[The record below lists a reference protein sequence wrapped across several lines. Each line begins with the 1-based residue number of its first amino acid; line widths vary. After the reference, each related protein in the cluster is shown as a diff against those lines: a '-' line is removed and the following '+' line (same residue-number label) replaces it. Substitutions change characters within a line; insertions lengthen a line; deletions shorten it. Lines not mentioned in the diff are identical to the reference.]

1 MRKLIV
7 ATVVATL
14 AGAAMAHAEPQRTVR
29 APSVERYAVQANY
42 TAPAADRTGQG
53 YSAQQRQIADCL
65 ADQASRTGS
74 LRSPAAVE
82 RRCDI

>member
-29 APSVERYAVQANY
+29 APSVERYAVQASY
-42 TAPAADRTGQG
+42 TAPADRTGQG
-53 YSAQQRQIADCL
+53 YSLKQREIADCL
-65 ADQASRTGS
+65 ATQATRNAT